1 MLDIMILLRK
11 FHSADIPDNVLKEM
25 INRVKKPET
34 SRTQTIGRVTQKFLV
49 ALDLFIDSGNHDE
62 GYMTRSS
69 EEKYSRKGMSTDA
82 CQRDFDGFVRSLF
95 PGLNYKKMKRTIVR
109 VSHILIG
116 AKAASR
122 EYFKAAKVTG
132 SILGPFRNDIES
144 RRSIVSRFQVTRHNT
159 DKLTATRVS
168 DLGDLRLVE
177 AALGYCFKDIRLL
190 EDALSHLSRTVSL
203 QGLSCQRLEYLG
215 DALLDIY
222 VTEYW
227 MDVLPAHS
235 SRVEYF
241 RMVSVDRSAL
251 SAAAANLCLECHLHH
266 VDISKTSEVTRMVE
280 DLVTAKWENKLSD
293 IKSPYWNR
301 VHITSKVLCDVFESV
316 IGAVFVDTD
325 FDLDETRKVFART
338 LRPILSECLVPK

>member
-1 MLDIMILLRK
+1 IKISLGR
-11 FHSADIPDNVLKEM
+11 FHSADITDKVLKEM
-25 INRVKKPET
+25 INSVKKSQT
-34 SRTQTIGRVTQKFLV
+34 SRTQTIGRVTHKFLV
-49 ALDLFIDSGNHDE
+49 ALDLFIDSGDHHE
-62 GYMTRSS
+62 GYMTKSS
-69 EEKYSRKGMSTDA
+69 GVKCNRKDMSTDA
-82 CQRDFDGFVRSLF
+82 CRRNFDGFVRNLF
-95 PGLNYKKMKRTIVR
+95 PGLTCEKMKKAIVQVSRT
-109 VSHILIG
+109 LIG
-116 AKAASR
+116 AKAVSR

-144 RRSIVSRFQVTRHNT
+144 RGSIVSRFQVTRHNANRL
-159 DKLTATRVS
+159 KATRVS

-190 EDALSHLSRTVSL
+190 EDALSHISKWASL

-235 SRVEYF
+235 SRLGYF
-241 RMVSVDRSAL
+241 HMVSVNRSVL

-266 VDISKTSEVTRMVE
+266 VDPSGASEVTRMVE
-280 DLVTAKWENKLSD
+280 DLVTAKWEDKLSHV
-293 IKSPYWNR
+293 KSPYWDR

-338 LRPILSECLVPK
+338 LRPILSECLLPK